1 MSKEVKRY
9 SYGYVDDGNG
19 GSRFLRLIE
28 KPDGNLVKHE
38 DYDALLAERDEL
50 RKDAECVGDLS
61 ALVRQL
67 VHKLS
72 KAEPG
77 SDLPERA
84 MDYLKRKGL
93 QGSPLRCRSGGAIED
108 EAKRIYEQWA
118 DHRGYVPWVEGG
130 NSLKQEDA
138 RRLAHAAL
146 QGEQP

>member
-1 MSKEVKRY
+1 MSKEVTRY
-9 SYGYVDDGNG
+9 DLRVTDDGAGLYATDEPNTRG
-19 GSRFLRLIE
+19 MQYVSAL
-28 KPDGNLVKHE
+28 
-38 DYDALLAERDEL
+38 DYEALLAERDEL